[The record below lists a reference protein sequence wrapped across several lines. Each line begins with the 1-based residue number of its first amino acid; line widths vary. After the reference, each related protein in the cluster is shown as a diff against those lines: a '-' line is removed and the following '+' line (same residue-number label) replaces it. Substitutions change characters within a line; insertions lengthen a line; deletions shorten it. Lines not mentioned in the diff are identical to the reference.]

1 MRCGLRKK
9 LNAVLVA
16 QHVPRDKAAVKS
28 QLQLRYHRSTWTFST
43 FTVLL
48 NFQNQHQKD
57 RPWRKAMLLVESTN
71 WELQYPCPNSVS
83 LFTWSV
89 SWVSAPSPG
98 DWWPASEYSR
108 TVSWSTAS
116 LLCEVK
122 TTGKVV
128 HLRSFGAA
136 SEYQLLH
143 GYRLHNRGKKKTHK
157 SRKLL
162 QIFTWIHLKSSD
174 SLRFFKIVKSTSQAL
189 LSSQVPKPGGP
200 TGSNRIQPLLDGH
213 WHHQLPQTGCG
224 STAFQSKEP
233 WSTASD
239 LALSVPSSVGCI
251 LHAYHHRPF
260 DQGICDATESW
271 NNLKQFS
278 PNSKVLICWQAHCTK
293 GQAETTG
300 LHQPLVHSEAALDI
314 CASK

>member
-16 QHVPRDKAAVKS
+16 QHVPRDKAVVKS

-57 RPWRKAMLLVESTN
+57 RPWRKAMLLVESNN

-89 SWVSAPSPG
+89 SWVSAPSSG
-98 DWWPASEYSR
+98 DWWPSSEDIR

-143 GYRLHNRGKKKTHK
+143 GYRLHNRKKKT
-157 SRKLL
+157 
-162 QIFTWIHLKSSD
+162 QIKEVASECFRYSLEIFRFT
-174 SLRFFKIVKSTSQAL
+174 T
-189 LSSQVPKPGGP
+189 
-200 TGSNRIQPLLDGH
+200 
-213 WHHQLPQTGCG
+213 
-224 STAFQSKEP
+224 
-233 WSTASD
+233 
-239 LALSVPSSVGCI
+239 I
-251 LHAYHHRPF
+251 L
-260 DQGICDATESW
+260 
-271 NNLKQFS
+271 
-278 PNSKVLICWQAHCTK
+278 
-293 GQAETTG
+293 
-300 LHQPLVHSEAALDI
+300 
-314 CASK
+314 

>member
-9 LNAVLVA
+9 LNAVLVPA
-16 QHVPRDKAAVKS
+16 QHVPRDKAVVKS
-28 QLQLRYHRSTWTFST
+28 QLQLWYHRSTWTFST

-71 WELQYPCPNSVS
+71 WELQYPCPSSVS

-98 DWWPASEYSR
+98 DWWPSSEYIR

-143 GYRLHNRGKKKTHK
+143 GYRLHNREKT
-157 SRKLL
+157 
-162 QIFTWIHLKSSD
+162 QIKEVASDIHLN
-174 SLRFFKIVKSTSQAL
+174 SLEIFRFT
-189 LSSQVPKPGGP
+189 
-200 TGSNRIQPLLDGH
+200 T
-213 WHHQLPQTGCG
+213 
-224 STAFQSKEP
+224 
-233 WSTASD
+233 
-239 LALSVPSSVGCI
+239 I
-251 LHAYHHRPF
+251 L
-260 DQGICDATESW
+260 
-271 NNLKQFS
+271 
-278 PNSKVLICWQAHCTK
+278 
-293 GQAETTG
+293 
-300 LHQPLVHSEAALDI
+300 
-314 CASK
+314 